1 MDRGSGVP
9 GISLDDLAIQLL
21 SLGDRGRSDFRSGD
35 VSDGERVVGGSLR
48 RGRSVSRQGSEST
61 NNSKSYSGG
70 GGGGGKLNSEGS
82 NSRRRR
88 SVSVVRYQVS
98 DSEVNKSLLIV
109 NSNLLLFLLKFIDDF
124 VKRKKGSFLNVGM
137 DV

>member
-9 GISLDDLAIQLL
+9 DISLDDLAIQLL
-21 SLGDRGRSDFRSGD
+21 SLGDRGRSGFRSGD

-48 RGRSVSRQGSEST
+48 RGRSVSRQGNEST

-70 GGGGGKLNSEGS
+70 GGGKLKSEGS

-98 DSEVNKSLLIV
+98 DSEVNKSLLV
-109 NSNLLLFLLKFIDDF
+109 LNSNLPLFLWKFIDDF